1 MDPPVSTGETDAG
14 GSSSAKEP
22 PLNGSG
28 DAGGHKETSAE
39 EAHTSG
45 KETHTSAK
53 ETHTSAKEAHTSGK
67 ETHTSAKET
76 HTSGKETHTSGK
88 EAHTSGKE
96 THKRAEPAAVPVKK
110 IKVYHSVSIPVNIN
124 YKPFL

>member
-45 KETHTSAK
+45 KETH
-53 ETHTSAKEAHTSGK
+53 
-67 ETHTSAKET
+67 
-76 HTSGKETHTSGK
+76 
-88 EAHTSGKE
+88 
-96 THKRAEPAAVPVKK
+96 KRAEPAAVPVKK
-110 IKVYHSVSIPVNIN
+110 IKVYHSVSSPVNIN
-124 YKPFL
+124 YTPFL